1 MKRGDWRPPPG
12 RRRRRPTPPIVAAC
26 PRPQGKITGATRRTI
41 FLLLHAMLLLVANIF
56 DCMFD
61 SASAIPFE
69 VPTHELRFLRLT
81 VEPYFL
87 KKPITV
93 GFFGET
99 DPSHQSRRVFF
110 VRITHRSRID
120 DVVHCCPPKH
130 RMADQNTGR
139 YSITQVT
146 RLTCRL
152 QASPQDLISLASTF

>member
-1 MKRGDWRPPPG
+1 MP
-12 RRRRRPTPPIVAAC
+12 C
-26 PRPQGKITGATRRTI
+26 
-41 FLLLHAMLLLVANIF
+41 LLLVANIF

-99 DPSHQSRRVFF
+99 DPSHHSRRVFF

-130 RMADQNTGR
+130 RMADQTPADIQSRKWRALDYALLSHG
-139 YSITQVT
+139 
-146 RLTCRL
+146 CRL
-152 QASPQDLISLASTF
+152 

>member
-1 MKRGDWRPPPG
+1 MKVHG
-12 RRRRRPTPPIVAAC
+12 
-26 PRPQGKITGATRRTI
+26 
-41 FLLLHAMLLLVANIF
+41 LLLIAMPVALSGDMTDASPSKGAHCRGLPSPTRKRLRKRRGGRYFCCCMLCLLLVANIF

-130 RMADQNTGR
+130 RMADQTPADIQSR
-139 YSITQVT
+139 K
-146 RLTCRL
+146 
-152 QASPQDLISLASTF
+152 